1 MADVYRV
8 AVHYG
13 NDNGFVEYNL
23 ETKTIKVDLANDA
36 KRREAEEYLAK
47 EHLIA
52 VAQDGIRDFK
62 DQKVIAAQDVE
73 SFKLALTRIW
83 EAIDLHVDWSRPA

>member
-1 MADVYRV
+1 MSELYRV

-13 NDNGFVEYNL
+13 NDNGFVVYDPN
-23 ETKTIKVDLANDA
+23 TKTIKVDLANDT

-47 EHLIA
+47 EHIIA
-52 VAQDGIRDFK
+52 VAHNDIRDFRE
-62 DQKVIAAQDVE
+62 QKVIASQDVE

>member
-1 MADVYRV
+1 MAEVYRV

-52 VAQDGIRDFK
+52 VAQDGIREFK

>member
-1 MADVYRV
+1 MAEIYRV

-23 ETKTIKVDLANDA
+23 ETKTIKVDLAHDE

-47 EHLIA
+47 EHTIA

-62 DQKVIAAQDVE
+62 DQKVNAAQDVE
-73 SFKLALTRIW
+73 SFKLALTRMW

>member
-23 ETKTIKVDLANDA
+23 ETKTIKVKLANDA

-47 EHLIA
+47 EHTIA
-52 VAQDGIRDFK
+52 VAGADIRDFEAR
-62 DQKVIAAQDVE
+62 QVIASQDVE
-73 SFKLALTRIW
+73 SFKLALTRMW
-83 EAIDLHVDWSRPA
+83 EATDVHVDWSRPA